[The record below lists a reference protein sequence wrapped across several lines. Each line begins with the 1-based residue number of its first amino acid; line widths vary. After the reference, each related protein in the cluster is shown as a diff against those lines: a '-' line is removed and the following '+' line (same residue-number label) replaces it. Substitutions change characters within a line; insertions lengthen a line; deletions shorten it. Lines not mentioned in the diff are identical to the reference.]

1 MPKEQQKA
9 QQKAK
14 KKGPMKKEPMK
25 QPPATDEDREG
36 LDDNGNPLDDA
47 SKDQNG
53 GKRPNSKK
61 YKSVFMEGVQ
71 GVTPFH
77 QEPQLTNWQKIV
89 QRLCHFKE

>member
-14 KKGPMKKEPMK
+14 KKGPMK

-89 QRLCHFKE
+89 QRLCHFKK